1 MMRSLSK
8 DKLPFLS
15 GFRAMLGYEIG
26 NAFTSGDP
34 PRPFND
40 GVVGLIRQT
49 PIGVVFVGGSF
60 GERGEKKIFITVGRF
75 FY

>member
-1 MMRSLSK
+1 MRSLSK
-8 DKLPFLS
+8 AKLPMLT
-15 GFRAMLGYEIG
+15 GFRAMVGYEMG
-26 NAFTSGDP
+26 NAFTTGDP

-49 PIGVVFVGGSF
+49 PVGVLFFGASF
-60 GERGEKKIFITVGRF
+60 GERGERKLFITVGRF